1 MQGKIRNANMEKND
15 MKTKETR
22 PEFRLAEVRRITD
35 EIVRTYPFL
44 SITDVGLWGVMTSG
58 CVIKCHSYQGAVDLA
73 SSFNRCPA

>member
-1 MQGKIRNANMEKND
+1 
-15 MKTKETR
+15 MKTKETK

-35 EIVRTYPFL
+35 EIVRSYPFL
-44 SITDVGLWGVMTSG
+44 STVDIGLWGVMTSG